1 MTPAVL
7 RSVTKYGHGAAAGRN
22 ARVRALARTQCMKHH
37 ALMEKIPITPDQLT
51 CVLT

>member
-22 ARVRALARTQCMKHH
+22 ARVRALARARSMKQH